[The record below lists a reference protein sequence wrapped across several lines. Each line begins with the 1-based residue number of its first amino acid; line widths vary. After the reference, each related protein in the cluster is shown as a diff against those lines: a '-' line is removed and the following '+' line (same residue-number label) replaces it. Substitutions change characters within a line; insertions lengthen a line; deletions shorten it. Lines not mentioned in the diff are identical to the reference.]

1 MLRILG
7 RPTSINVRKV
17 LWTADEIGLAYDHE
31 PQWATPAAP
40 SGSREL
46 LKLNP
51 NGLVPVIEDENG
63 ALWESNTICRYLA
76 GKHERAD
83 LLPAEPLAR
92 AKVEQWMDWQAT
104 DLNAAW
110 RYGFRALIRKDA
122 GFDDEQLIAVSL
134 ATCAA
139 RLALI
144 ADQLKA
150 TGAYMAGAEFTL
162 ADIGVA
168 LSVHRIRSLPG
179 APLLP
184 APVAA
189 YMERLAARPAFARH
203 CGAATP

>member
-1 MLRILG
+1 MLKILG

-17 LWTADEIGLAYDHE
+17 LWASDEIGLAYDHE

-40 SGSREL
+40 SDSPAL

-51 NGLVPVIEDENG
+51 NGQVPVIEDENG
-63 ALWESNTICRYLA
+63 VQWESNTISRYLA
-76 GKHERAD
+76 GRHGRAD

-92 AKVEQWMDWQAT
+92 AQVERWMDWQAT

-122 GFDDEQLIAVSL
+122 GFDDALQIDQSL
-134 ATCAA
+134 KACAA
-139 RLALI
+139 RLSII
-144 ADQLKA
+144 AGRLEA
-150 TGAYMAGAEFTL
+150 TGAYMAGPDFTL

-168 LSVHRIRSLPG
+168 LSIHRIRSMPG
-179 APLLP
+179 APPLP

-189 YMERLAARPAFARH
+189 YMERLAERPAYAKH
-203 CGAATP
+203 CGSATP